1 MPEPLREIDLGSLD
15 MAIAPGPGGALY
27 ARSVLQLETYDTQVT
42 AWLDLWAAR
51 APRRVFL
58 AERDATGNWRAL
70 TYAEARAQ
78 VRALATALLGWN
90 LGLDRPLVI
99 LSGNSI
105 AHALVALAA
114 LYVGIPYAPVSPAY
128 ALASADFGALRRVID
143 LLTPGLVF
151 VDDGR
156 RFGAAIAAAVPQFA
170 DILAVGTPPPKRRAD
185 DLATLFATP
194 ETPALDA
201 AHAAVRPETIAKF
214 LLTSGSTATPKAVV
228 TTQRMLCANQ
238 TMIASALRFL
248 RDEPPVLVDW
258 LPWHHSFG
266 GNQNFNLVLRHG
278 GTLYIDAGKPTD
290 IAMTLANLREISP
303 TLYFNVPRGFEAL
316 LPHLVRDKLL
326 AESFFR
332 RMQLAFFAGASLS
345 RHCLDRFAEIAAQTC
360 GERIPMMSGYGATET
375 SPAVAFAIRD
385 GALLPLPG
393 SELKLVAAGERYE
406 ARIKGP
412 HVTPG
417 YWRREDLTRRAFDA
431 DGYYRLGDA
440 LRIAETGGFWFDGR
454 LDEDFKLAT
463 GAWVSVGT
471 IREQF
476 LEAFAPYVKDLAI
489 AGAGEADLAGLVFA
503 DVAACR
509 ALSGLGAQ
517 ALATEILAHPAVLDK
532 FRSLLSAFA
541 APGSSRRIAR
551 IALLHEPPQPGEVT
565 EKGGLNQSA
574 VLANRAPLV
583 RDLYAGRNDAIVVIA
598 LEVLTAS

>member
-1 MPEPLREIDLGSLD
+1 MRASLRSVDLGALD

-27 ARSVLQLETYDTQVT
+27 ARSLLRLEPYDTQVT
-42 AWLDLWAAR
+42 AWLDHWAAR

-58 AERDATGNWRAL
+58 AERDATANWQAL
-70 TYAEARAQ
+70 TYAEARVR
-78 VRALATALLGWN
+78 VRALATALLGRN
-90 LGLDRPLVI
+90 LGPERPLVV

-114 LYVGIPYAPVSPAY
+114 LYVGIPYAPISPAY
-128 ALASADFGALRRVID
+128 AHASPDFGALRRIFD

-156 RFGAAIAAAVPQFA
+156 RFGAAIAAVVPEFVEIFA
-170 DILAVGTPPPKRRAD
+170 AEAPPPERRAEN
-185 DLATLFATP
+185 LATLFATP
-194 ETPALDA
+194 KTPALEA
-201 AHAAVRPETIAKF
+201 AHAAVGPETIAKF
-214 LLTSGSTATPKAVV
+214 LFTSGSTTTSKAVV

-238 TMIASALRFL
+238 AMIASALRFL

-278 GTLYIDAGKPTD
+278 GTLYIDAGKPTE
-290 IAMTLANLREISP
+290 IAATLANLREISP

-316 LPHLVRDKLL
+316 LPHLVRDKVL

-332 RMQLAFFAGASLS
+332 RIQLTFFAGASLQ
-345 RHCLDRFAEIAAQTC
+345 RRCLDRFAEIAAETR
-360 GERIPMMSGYGATET
+360 GERIAMMSGYGATET
-375 SPAVAFAIRD
+375 APAAAFATQD

-393 SELKLVAAGERYE
+393 GELKLVPDGERYE

-440 LRIAETGGFWFDGR
+440 LRVAETRGFWFDGR

-463 GAWVSVGT
+463 GAWVSVGSL
-471 IREQF
+471 RERF
-476 LEAFAPYVKDLAI
+476 LAAFAPYVKDLAI

-503 DVAACR
+503 DVPACR
-509 ALSGLGAQ
+509 ALGGLGAQ
-517 ALATEILAHPAVLDK
+517 ASPAEILAHPAVLDK
-532 FRSLLSAFA
+532 FRTLLNSFD

-551 IALLHEPPQPGEVT
+551 IALLHEPLRTGELA
-565 EKGGLNQSA
+565 EKGGLNQSV
-574 VLANRAPLV
+574 VLANRARLV
-583 RDLYAGRNDAIVVIA
+583 RDLYAGCNGDVPFIA
-598 LEVLTAS
+598 LEVLAAS